1 MRSWVGRINF
11 SPYCLASV
19 TWPFIHFAFALSLS
33 FKLPYDFS
41 KKKKKREKRIL
52 EFNLLVLQMVLVGG
66 YYLNKEQKSSSTKD

>member
-41 KKKKKREKRIL
+41 KKKKREKRIL